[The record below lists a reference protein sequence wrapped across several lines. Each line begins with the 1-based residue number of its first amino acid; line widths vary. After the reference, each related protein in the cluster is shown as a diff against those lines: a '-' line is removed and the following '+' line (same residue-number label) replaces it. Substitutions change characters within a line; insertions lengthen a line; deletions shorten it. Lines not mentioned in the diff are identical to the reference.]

1 MNFIRP
7 TRIVVVDDDDDF
19 RVALMERL
27 ELADFQVSGFNTAE
41 MALREI
47 NADFPGVII
56 SDLRMPG
63 MDGRQLMARLHAVD
77 EDLPVIMITGH
88 GDIGEAVDAMRHGA
102 YDFVAKPFAFERLFD
117 SLNRALEKR
126 GLVLDNR
133 QLTAAAAAADPD
145 LPLLGEAAA
154 MVRLRA
160 TIAQIADS
168 QMDVLIEGETGVGK
182 EVVARALHNGGRRR
196 VHPFVA
202 VNCGAL
208 PEGLFESELFGHEP
222 GAFPG
227 ALKRHI
233 GHVERSHR
241 GTLFLD
247 EIESMPLAAQVKLL
261 RVIEEREVQPIG
273 AGVARQLDLRILAS
287 AKGALTEAVARGD
300 FRDDLFY
307 RLNVVTL
314 RVAPL
319 RERRE
324 DIPLL
329 FAHFLGKAAR
339 AEGHRPPPITAAIR
353 HRLISHDWPGNV
365 RELDHFARRVALGLD
380 ALPARSPSRPDA
392 SLADRVG
399 QYEAE
404 VLRESLEA
412 AAGDISTVSETLSIP
427 RKTLY
432 DKLQKHALKPG
443 DFRRPA
449 RSSADGD
456 RSASD

>member
-7 TRIVVVDDDDDF
+7 TRVIVVDDDDDF
-19 RVALMERL
+19 RIALMERL
-27 ELADFQVSGFNTAE
+27 ELADFQVSGFTSAE
-41 MALREI
+41 AALRGIE
-47 NADFPGVII
+47 ADFPGVIV

-63 MDGRQLMARLHAVD
+63 LDGRQLMARLHAID

-88 GDIGEAVDAMRHGA
+88 GDIAEAVDAMRDGA
-102 YDFVAKPFAFERLFD
+102 YDFVAKPFPFERLFD

-133 QLTAAAAAADPD
+133 RLTAVAAAADPD

-227 ALKRHI
+227 AVKRHI

-261 RVIEEREVQPIG
+261 RVIEEREVQPVG
-273 AGVARQLDLRILAS
+273 SGVARQLDLRILAS
-287 AKGALTEAVARGD
+287 AKGALGEAVARGE

-339 AEGHRPPPITAAIR
+339 AEGP
-353 HRLISHDWPGNV
+353 
-365 RELDHFARRVALGLD
+365 RR
-380 ALPARSPSRPDA
+380 R
-392 SLADRVG
+392 
-399 QYEAE
+399 
-404 VLRESLEA
+404 
-412 AAGDISTVSETLSIP
+412 
-427 RKTLY
+427 
-432 DKLQKHALKPG
+432 
-443 DFRRPA
+443 
-449 RSSADGD
+449 
-456 RSASD
+456 

>member
-1 MNFIRP
+1 VNFIRP
-7 TRIVVVDDDDDF
+7 TRVIVVDDDDDF
-19 RVALMERL
+19 RIALMERL
-27 ELADFQVSGFNTAE
+27 ELADFQVSGFTSAE
-41 MALREI
+41 AALRGIE
-47 NADFPGVII
+47 ADFPGVIV

-63 MDGRQLMARLHAVD
+63 LDGRQLMARLHAID

-88 GDIGEAVDAMRHGA
+88 GDIAEAVDAMRDGA
-102 YDFVAKPFAFERLFD
+102 YDFVAKPFPFERLFD

-133 QLTAAAAAADPD
+133 RLTAVAAAADPD

-227 ALKRHI
+227 AVKRHI

-261 RVIEEREVQPIG
+261 RVIEEREVQPVG
-273 AGVARQLDLRILAS
+273 SGVARQLDLRILAS
-287 AKGALTEAVARGD
+287 AKGALGEAVARGE

-339 AEGHRPPPITAAIR
+339 AEGHRPPAMTATIR
-353 HRLISHDWPGNV
+353 HRLMSHDWPGNV

-380 ALPARSPSRPDA
+380 ALPAADAPTPDA
-392 SLADRVG
+392 GLADRVS

-404 VLRESLEA
+404 LLREALLA
-412 AAGDISTVSETLSIP
+412 AAGDISTVSDALKIP

-443 DFRRPA
+443 DFRRPG
-449 RSSADGD
+449 RPSAEN
-456 RSASD
+456 